1 MAEETQVETPEP
13 TEAPDVTAE
22 NTEQAT
28 EAPAEPEFKPHPAHE
43 KLLSELP
50 EAWHQKVLPHL
61 QEQDKYFQQEI
72 EKYGPYKEFVDEGI
86 SPDVIRGG
94 VNLAR
99 AIEMRPMEVY
109 ESLSGFL
116 QEQGLLQEDAAKAA
130 KEIMEDESGEEF
142 EDLFDGQQIPAALK
156 KELDELKSMTQQ
168 QQEYL
173 QNQQLEADTQR
184 ELKILEEGMT
194 KLKSEYQI
202 SEAHEVAIY
211 DIMNAA
217 LNAGREVTL
226 EEAAKQLSSMIPGGL
241 QSATAK
247 SAAEPA
253 PTVIGSAGG
262 AGIQAQNLE
271 VPKDDDAKRAMLANM
286 FEQYK
291 KASQ

>member
-1 MAEETQVETPEP
+1 MADETQVETPEL
-13 TEAPDVTAE
+13 EASDVTTE
-22 NTEQAT
+22 NAEQAV

-72 EKYGPYKEFVDEGI
+72 EKYGAYKEFVESGVSPEIVKGGI
-86 SPDVIRGG
+86 
-94 VNLAR
+94 NLAR
-99 AIEMRPMEVY
+99 AIETQPLEVY
-109 ESLSGFL
+109 ESLTTYL
-116 QEQGLLQEDAAKAA
+116 KENGLLAEEAKQAAKQ
-130 KEIMEDESGEEF
+130 IMEDESGENIEDIF
-142 EDLFDGQQIPAALK
+142 EDGEIPAALK
-156 KELDELKSMTQQ
+156 KEIDELKQMTRQ

-173 QNQQLEADTQR
+173 QNQEFEAATQR
-184 ELKILEEGMT
+184 ELRALEEGMDR
-194 KLKSEYQI
+194 LKSKYQI

-217 LNAGREVTL
+217 LNAGREVSL
-226 EEAAKQLSSMIPGGL
+226 EDAAQQLSGMIPGGL
-241 QSATAK
+241 QGIAAK
-247 SAAEPA
+247 SAEPA